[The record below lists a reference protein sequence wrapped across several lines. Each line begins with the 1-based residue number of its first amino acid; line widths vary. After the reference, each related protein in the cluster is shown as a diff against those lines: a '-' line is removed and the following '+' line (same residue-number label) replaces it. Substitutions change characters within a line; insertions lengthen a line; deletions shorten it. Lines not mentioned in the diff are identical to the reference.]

1 MLKWLLNKK
10 LKDANF
16 VDVKFS
22 EDFETINTENEIAL
36 LKYNQKVTVDRIS
49 GKIEETG
56 FAVEN
61 LIGITQKVAQSVEV
75 QMESISKVASE
86 IANYSVLTE
95 EVFASTENSK
105 KIADHT
111 MEAAQ
116 EGSKAVHKSIE
127 AMGEIQSSVD
137 YAKEVVMR
145 LSLKAVHIDDMLKAI
160 KDIAGHTNLLSL
172 NASIEAARA
181 GEAGRGFAVV
191 AQEVKNLSERS
202 AKSAEDISKTIEEIN
217 RSISD
222 TIEAMNKSGE
232 KVNEGSDIANN
243 TLEVFNNIINA
254 VTTSASITQEIN
266 LAVSKQTQSLEEIL
280 ASTEEM
286 NAVSRNV
293 IAMIEIAS
301 MDTQYTKA
309 ALQKLSE
316 VSRNLDLISGKLLA
330 RLSVGERSECSLNT
344 AFVTAPLNYDP
355 AMAYDQESGQIL
367 VNVHSGIL
375 TIGASGEILP
385 GIAKSWYVEEDN
397 LTWVFNLRKGAK
409 FHNGAEITAED
420 VKYTYKR
427 LLDPDVGSPNNWY
440 LEQLEGYQDFVSGRT
455 REVSGIKILD
465 RYRIALK
472 LSSPYSGFLLN
483 LAQFSCSIISKGE
496 GENGAVIGCGA
507 YIIESR
513 NNEGCVLKAFKDY
526 YAGTPYIDKVNIK
539 FNENHA
545 ADKFI
550 NGTYDFVLVDGK
562 ENREKLRDVSSSI
575 KMRSILGSYYVGF
588 NLESNSLA
596 IKDLDI
602 RKALN
607 HAVNKKK
614 IIDEI
619 LGGMA
624 VESKGPV
631 PPDMIPN
638 DNLQGFVYNPSL
650 AKDIIRKKWTSP
662 IKLKVISREGSEDT
676 VFNKITKYVV
686 EDLKAVGV
694 ECDVEKVPLDR
705 YLKPE
710 TIKKCDLFISRW
722 IADTGDPDN
731 FLQPLFNHSTITNFT
746 RYDNFEVTHLMNE
759 AKGVINPLKRM
770 DIYKEVQRKI
780 VNDIPWI
787 FLYHPQMGHVH
798 REGILGTKQSP
809 LGLMRYE
816 DIIIEE

>member
-1 MLKWLLNKK
+1 MLKWGKSKK
-10 LKDANF
+10 LVVNSNQDLNIAA
-16 VDVKFS
+16 
-22 EDFETINTENEIAL
+22 DFETIRMEDETAL
-36 LKYNQKVTVDRIS
+36 LKYNQKVTVDKIG

-75 QMESISKVASE
+75 QMGSISKVVSE
-86 IANYSVLTE
+86 LTNYSVLAE
-95 EVFASTENSK
+95 EVYASTENSK
-105 KIADHT
+105 KIADNT

-127 AMGEIQSSVD
+127 AMVEIQSSVD
-137 YAKEVVMR
+137 YAKDVVR
-145 LSLKAVHIDDMLKAI
+145 ELSLKAVHIDDMLMAI
-160 KDIAGHTNLLSL
+160 KDIAKHTNLLSL

-191 AQEVKNLSERS
+191 AQEVKKLAGSS
-202 AKSAEDISKTIEEIN
+202 AKSAEYISKTIEEIS
-217 RSISD
+217 RSI
-222 TIEAMNKSGE
+222 TATMEAMDKSS
-232 KVNEGSDIANN
+232 KRVKEGSDIANN
-243 TLEVFNNIINA
+243 TLNVFNNIINA
-254 VTTSASITQEIN
+254 VNTSSNVTQEIN
-266 LAVSKQTQSLEEIL
+266 LAVSKQTQSLEDIIT
-280 ASTEEM
+280 STEEM

-301 MDTQYTKA
+301 LDTQFTKS

-316 VSRNLDLISGKLLA
+316 VSRNLDLITGKLLDKVN
-330 RLSVGERSECSLNT
+330 VGERAESILRTS
-344 AFVTAPLNYDP
+344 FITAPLNYDP

-409 FHNGAEITAED
+409 FHNGVEITAED
-420 VKYTYKR
+420 VKFTYER
-427 LLDPDVGSPNNWY
+427 LINPNVGSPNNWY
-440 LEQLEGYQDFVSGRT
+440 LEQVEGYQDFSSRRA

-465 RYRIALK
+465 RYRISLK

-483 LAQFSCSIISKGE
+483 LSQFSCSIISKEGLDKGE
-496 GENGAVIGCGA
+496 VVGCGA
-507 YIIESR
+507 YTIESR
-513 NNEGCVLKAFKDY
+513 NNEGCVLKAFKGY
-526 YAGTPYIDKVNIK
+526 YAGTPYIDKVKIK
-539 FNENHA
+539 FNEGNV
-545 ADKFI
+545 ADEFK

-562 ENREKLRDVSSSI
+562 ESRDKLRDASSKI

-588 NLESNSLA
+588 NLESNSPEVN
-596 IKDLDI
+596 DLDF

-607 HAVNKKK
+607 HAINKKR

-631 PPDMIPN
+631 PPDMIPS
-638 DNLQGFVYNPSL
+638 DNLKGFDYNPSL
-650 AKDIIRKKWTSP
+650 AKDILRKKWATA

-676 VFNKITKYVV
+676 VFNKITKFVV
-686 EDLKAVGV
+686 EDLKSVGV
-694 ECDVEKVPLDR
+694 ECAIEKVPLDK

-731 FLQPLFNHSTITNFT
+731 FLQPLFNPSTITNFT
-746 RYDNFEVTHLMNE
+746 RYDNSEVTHLMND
-759 AKGVINPLKRM
+759 AKRVINPIKRM
-770 DIYKEVQRKI
+770 DIYKDIQRKI

-787 FLYHPQMGHVH
+787 FLYHPQMGHIH
-798 REGILGTKQSP
+798 REGIIGTKQSP

-816 DIIIEE
+816 DIIMEK